1 MFKKTVF
8 LALVIVAILLLQ
20 SVYAEGDNI
29 RLPVP
34 DTKGGKP
41 LMEAL
46 NERKSERDF
55 SPEPLQENILSDL
68 LWAAAGIN
76 RPESGLRTSPTARNC
91 QEIDIYVALVSG
103 LYIYEP
109 KANSLIKISSTDIRQ
124 ATGKQ
129 PFVKDAPV
137 NLIFVLDKNKAANLG
152 DKADFYAACDTGY
165 ISQNVYLYCASAGL
179 ATVARGWFD
188 EKELSSAMGL
198 GEDKKIVLTQTV
210 GYRK

>member
-1 MFKKTVF
+1 MNKK
-8 LALVIVAILLLQ
+8 LALILLAVFFVCSGLA
-20 SVYAEGDNI
+20 YAEGDI
-29 RLPVP
+29 KLPTP
-34 DTKGGKP
+34 DMKGGRP

-46 NERKSERDF
+46 KERRTERDF
-55 SPEPLQENILSDL
+55 SSASLPDNILSDL

-91 QEIDIYVALVSG
+91 QEIDIYAALASG

-109 KANSLIKISSTDIRQ
+109 KSNTLIKISSTDIRQ

-152 DKADFYAACDTGY
+152 DKADFMP
-165 ISQNVYLYCASAGL
+165 L
-179 ATVARGWFD
+179 AIPD
-188 EKELSSAMGL
+188 
-198 GEDKKIVLTQTV
+198 I
-210 GYRK
+210 

>member
-1 MFKKTVF
+1 MNKK
-8 LALVIVAILLLQ
+8 LALILLAVFFVCSGLA
-20 SVYAEGDNI
+20 YAEGDI
-29 RLPVP
+29 KLPTP
-34 DTKGGKP
+34 DMKGGRP

-46 NERKSERDF
+46 KERRTERDF
-55 SPEPLQENILSDL
+55 SSASLPDNILSDL

-91 QEIDIYVALVSG
+91 QEIDIYAALASG

-109 KANSLIKISSTDIRQ
+109 KSNTLIKISSTDIRQ

-188 EKELSSAMGL
+188 EKELSLAMGL
-198 GEDKKIVLTQTV
+198 TEEKKIVLTQTV